1 MIRRLWFHLVLAFAL
16 VTIVSVLTAA
26 LVVNM
31 RAGDEFRTFVAQN
44 QVQQL
49 DLIPRLAE
57 YYAAHQA
64 WSGVE
69 TVFASIRGMGPGGM
83 GPGGPGMMRGPLA
96 LILTDADGRI
106 VYRSTT
112 ANMTQGSLG
121 SAELRRA
128 MPVMVQGAPVG
139 YLVAQ
144 LQRDTALSSAA
155 HLFLDQFNQA
165 LIQAGLIAGA
175 LGLISGIIVARR
187 LAAPLNRL
195 AYVAQR
201 LAEGDL
207 TQRAPVAGPSEVAS
221 VAEAFNTMA
230 ASLEQAEQ
238 ARRRLIADIAHELRT
253 PLSVIQGNLRALLD
267 DVFPLEKKEIAT
279 IYDETLLLSRLVADL
294 RELTLAEAG
303 QLHLDR
309 TLVDVTAI
317 IARSVTLFAAHA
329 DEKRV
334 RLQMDCTPDL
344 PPVLADADRIAQ
356 VLNNLLSNALRHTP
370 ADGIVRIV
378 ASRAQQAG
386 CATSDTDMICIRV
399 IDTGPGI
406 PADDLSHVF
415 DRFWRADHGRAR
427 AQGGAGLGLAIA
439 RQLVLAHGGA
449 IGVESEP
456 GKGSCFWFTL
466 PVARAPVTS
475 TPIDASYSW

>member
-1 MIRRLWFHLVLAFAL
+1 M
-16 VTIVSVLTAA
+16 
-26 LVVNM
+26 
-31 RAGDEFRTFVAQN
+31 
-44 QVQQL
+44 
-49 DLIPRLAE
+49 
-57 YYAAHQA
+57 
-64 WSGVE
+64 
-69 TVFASIRGMGPGGM
+69 
-83 GPGGPGMMRGPLA
+83 
-96 LILTDADGRI
+96 
-106 VYRSTT
+106 
-112 ANMTQGSLG
+112 
-121 SAELRRA
+121 
-128 MPVMVQGAPVG
+128 
-139 YLVAQ
+139 
-144 LQRDTALSSAA
+144 
-155 HLFLDQFNQA
+155 
-165 LIQAGLIAGA
+165 
-175 LGLISGIIVARR
+175 
-187 LAAPLNRL
+187 
-195 AYVAQR
+195 
-201 LAEGDL
+201 
-207 TQRAPVAGPSEVAS
+207 
-221 VAEAFNTMA
+221 
-230 ASLEQAEQ
+230 
-238 ARRRLIADIAHELRT
+238 
-253 PLSVIQGNLRALLD
+253 
-267 DVFPLEKKEIAT
+267 
-279 IYDETLLLSRLVADL
+279 LSRLVADL

-439 RQLVLAHGGA
+439 RQLVLAHGGT

-466 PVARAPVTS
+466 PVAHAPVTS